1 MLLRTKALPDCGGI
15 VATILVTMTADQ
27 VESGQGYATT
37 CHGDL
42 IPVRRILD
50 LALDSQILPVLFD
63 PTGGVMSY
71 GRTRR
76 LAPPGLRLALYAR
89 DGGCTFPDCDR
100 PPQWTQANHCIPWAD
115 GGDTS
120 IDNLALACGL
130 HHREYV
136 NAEGHVTVHP
146 DANKK
151 RGLDLYHLATDLHAQ
166 GVGLPLLLRFSD
178 ILKSRIEALSGQFT
192 TAIKEF
198 GYEGSYTTVYPVKVN
213 QQRHVVQEI
222 VEFGAPYGVG
232 LECGSKPELQA
243 VLGLNEDTR
252 HLIVCNGYKDEEYMR
267 LALMGQKLGHTVMVV
282 LEQLN
287 ELDVLLKVAD
297 EMGVEPTAG
306 VRIKLATEGSGR
318 WAKSG
323 GERSK
328 FGLSAVE
335 LMRLLNELER
345 RGRKDVLKLVHFHL
359 GSQIT
364 DIRHVKAGLEE
375 ISRYYAELRGMGF
388 DITHVDVGGGLGV
401 DYDGSR
407 STRSASVNYT
417 MREYA
422 SDVVYTIG
430 TACRTEELPM
440 PHIISES
447 GRALTAHHALLL
459 VNVTEVESLVEPAP
473 PPLREDPH
481 PLLREMAENL
491 EALNPERIEEI
502 FHDAV
507 FAKERTQEYFASGVF
522 SLRDKAD
529 AEQLYLATL
538 HALQQAIGEDKTPFP
553 EIVAHIDS
561 ALVDRYFCNFSVF
574 QSLPDHWAI
583 DQLFPDHAHPPAAGA
598 AEPAGHAPGHDL
610 RLRRGDRPL
619 RRRAEGEALARAA
632 PGHEGEPY
640 ILGIFLTGAYQEIL
654 GDLHNLFG
662 DTNAVHVR
670 LTEQGYEVTDLVHG
684 DTVTEVLNY
693 VQFHASDLLATF
705 RRKVANAK
713 GLSRQEANSFIAD
726 FVAGLEGYTYLEEDV
741 AGRLGATPPCPRT
754 SPSAGSPRWDPPAS
768 SCRPAL
774 GPPRCPSAA
783 GA

>member
-1 MLLRTKALPDCGGI
+1 LRLRPHQEFDI
-15 VATILVTMTADQ
+15 
-27 VESGQGYATT
+27 ATT
-37 CHGDL
+37 
-42 IPVRRILD
+42 V
-50 LALDSQILPVLFD
+50 
-63 PTGGVMSY
+63 
-71 GRTRR
+71 
-76 LAPPGLRLALYAR
+76 APPTWTVKDAEKLYNMSGWGLGYFRINPA
-89 DGGCTFPDCDR
+89 
-100 PPQWTQANHCIPWAD
+100 
-115 GGDTS
+115 
-120 IDNLALACGL
+120 
-130 HHREYV
+130 
-136 NAEGHVTVHP
+136 GHVTVHP
-146 DANKK
+146 DANRK

-178 ILKSRIEALSGQFT
+178 ILKSRIEALSGEFSN
-192 TAIKEF
+192 AIKEF

-287 ELDVLLKVAD
+287 ELDVLRKVAD
-297 EMGVEPTAG
+297 EMGVVPTAG

-335 LMRLLNELER
+335 LMRLLDELER
-345 RGRKDVLKLVHFHL
+345 RGRKDILKLVHFHL

-375 ISRYYAELRGMGF
+375 ITRYYAELRGMGF

-459 VNVTEVESLVEPAP
+459 VNVTDVESLVEPAP
-473 PPLREDPH
+473 PALREDPH
-481 PLLREMAENL
+481 PLLQEMAENL
-491 EALNPERIEEI
+491 EALAPERIEEV
-502 FHDAV
+502 FHDAI

-538 HALQQAIGEDKTPFP
+538 HALQQAIGDDRTSFP
-553 EIVAHIDS
+553 EITAHIDA

-583 DQLFPDHAHPPAAGA
+583 DQLFPIMPIHRLDEPPT
-598 AEPAGHAPGHDL
+598 
-610 RLRRGDRPL
+610 RRGTLQDMTCDSDGVIDRFVGGRKGKPSL
-619 RRRAEGEALARAA
+619 ELH
-632 PGHEGEPY
+632 PVHEGEPY

-654 GDLHNLFG
+654 GDMHNLFG

-670 LTEQGYEVTDLVHG
+670 LTEHGYEVTDLVHG

-705 RRKVANAK
+705 RRKVGNAK
-713 GLSRQEANSFIAD
+713 DLSRQEANSFIAD

-741 AGRLGATPPCPRT
+741 TKE
-754 SPSAGSPRWDPPAS
+754 
-768 SCRPAL
+768 
-774 GPPRCPSAA
+774 
-783 GA
+783 